1 MSMKIEYVVCSL
13 DLRGGNHVVFI
24 HKKYTTKIERLGLEN
39 WHTFKF
45 PGCEYMNTLFGDM

>member
-1 MSMKIEYVVCSL
+1 MKIEYVVCSL